1 MKRLILAIQFL
12 TIVPIK
18 KGLALDKGDLAG
30 AMAFFP
36 VVGAMQGACLAALDY
51 GLSGI
56 LPQTVVS
63 AILLAALALFNGG
76 LHLDGFAD
84 TVDGLAGG
92 VVADERLRIMRDSS
106 VGALAVVALIL
117 LILIKFLSINE
128 LNGEPRTA
136 VIVIF
141 PVIGKWCM
149 VLLSCLAPPARKDG
163 LGASFAANSYS
174 TLVVATGL
182 TVGAS
187 WLVLGLGSLAV
198 MGVMGV
204 WTYLTA
210 IFFKRKLG
218 GVTGDVFGFHSELS
232 EGLTLILFLG
242 LWRAVELYR

>member
-18 KGLALDKGDLAG
+18 KGLRPAGDDLAG
-30 AMAFFP
+30 SMAFFP
-36 VVGAMQGACLAALDY
+36 VVGAMQGAVLAAADY
-51 GLSGI
+51 GLIQI
-56 LPQTVVS
+56 LPLAVVS
-63 AILLAALALFNGG
+63 AVLLAVLALLNGG

-92 VVADERLRIMRDSS
+92 AVADDRLRIMRDSS
-106 VGALAVVALIL
+106 VGAAAVVALIL

-128 LNGEPRTA
+128 LNGTGRIA

-141 PVIGKWCM
+141 PVVGKWCM
-149 VLLSCLAPPARKDG
+149 VLLSCLAPPAREDG

-174 TLVVATGL
+174 TLAIATIL
-182 TVGAS
+182 TAIAS
-187 WLVLGLGSLAV
+187 WLLLGPASLAI
-198 MGVMGV
+198 MAAMAV
-204 WTYLTA
+204 WTYLVS

-218 GVTGDVFGFHSELS
+218 GVTGDVFGFHCELS

-242 LWRAVELYR
+242 LSRAIDIYF

>member
-18 KGLALDKGDLAG
+18 KGLAPDKGDLARS
-30 AMAFFP
+30 MAFFP
-36 VVGAMQGACLAALDY
+36 VVGAMQGGILAAIDY

-63 AILLAALALFNGG
+63 AILLAALALINNG

-92 VVADERLRIMRDSS
+92 NTPDERLRIMRDSS

-128 LNGEPRTA
+128 MNGSSRTA
-136 VIVIF
+136 VIFIF

-149 VLLSCLAPPARKDG
+149 VLLSCLAPPAREDG
-163 LGASFAANSYS
+163 LGASFTANSYS
-174 TLVVATGL
+174 TFVVATGL
-182 TVGAS
+182 TVAAS
-187 WLVLGLGSLAV
+187 WLLLGLGSLAV
-198 MGVMGV
+198 IGVMAV
-204 WTYLTA
+204 WTYLIA

-218 GVTGDVFGFHSELS
+218 GITGDVFGFHSELS
-232 EGLTLILFLG
+232 EGLTLIFFLTA
-242 LWRAVELYR
+242 LRVV

>member
-18 KGLALDKGDLAG
+18 KGMRSDKDDLAG
-30 AMAFFP
+30 SMVFFP

-51 GLSGI
+51 GLIQI

-63 AILLAALALFNGG
+63 AVLLAVLAFLNGG

-92 VVADERLRIMRDSS
+92 NTSDERLRIMRDSS

-128 LNGEPRTA
+128 LHGSGRIA

-174 TLVVATGL
+174 TLAAATGL
-182 TVGAS
+182 TIAAS
-187 WLVLGLGSLAV
+187 WLLLGLSSLAI
-198 MGVMGV
+198 MGVMAV
-204 WTYLTA
+204 WSYLA
-210 IFFKRKLG
+210 AMFFKRKLG
-218 GVTGDVFGFHSELS
+218 GVTGDVFGFHCELS
-232 EGLTLILFLG
+232 EGLTLIFFLC
-242 LWRAVELYR
+242 LLRVV